1 MRKSVKFLKAH
12 AVVALVLLA
21 LSQHNL
27 FAEKRTVEIPE
38 EAKKAFD
45 SAIMLTASDFEYE
58 LTDDGNGVR
67 VTNYTGLETAIK
79 IPAEIEGMPV
89 TEIKWIFDSS
99 GKEMLDDALGIPAKT
114 IRGEQLYEPI
124 LETVVIPDS
133 VKKIIM
139 DYAAS
144 KIRNKLKYVKLSES
158 ISELPNDLFSE
169 CKNLEYIYIPD
180 SVVSIGDNAFAST
193 ALKSIDVP
201 DGVSLGKSVF
211 KRCSNLEKFILP
223 KNIKEIPESFF
234 SECKSLHNIDI
245 PESVTNIGEQ
255 AFFGT
260 GLEKINFPKKLSKIG
275 SNAFAF
281 CENLE
286 EIIVPDSVTV
296 IGNGAFSNSGIKK
309 LVISDNVTNVTEN
322 GRYGTLVWAG
332 CSFLEEVHLSN
343 KMTFL
348 PYEIEESSN
357 IKVMNFPTSLKHSQL
372 RSFPASLENIIIPD
386 SLTAVSFLEN
396 CFSETKLP
404 LLTQKR
410 LRELGY
416 KDSFAGTRAS
426 K

>member
-12 AVVALVLLA
+12 AVAVLVLLA
-21 LSQHNL
+21 ISQHNL

-89 TEIKWIFDSS
+89 TEIRWIFDSS
-99 GKEMLDDALGIPAKT
+99 GKEMLDDWGMPAKT

-139 DYAAS
+139 DYAS
-144 KIRNKLKYVKLSES
+144 SRVRNKLKYVKLSES
-158 ISELPNDLFSE
+158 ISELPNDLFSRCE
-169 CKNLEYIYIPD
+169 KLEYIYIPD
-180 SVVSIGDNAFAST
+180 SVVSIGDDAFANT

-201 DGVSLGKSVF
+201 DGVSLGKGVF
-211 KRCSNLEKFILP
+211 RGCSNLEKFILP
-223 KNIKEIPESFF
+223 KNIKEIPESSF
-234 SECKSLHNIDI
+234 SGCKSLRNIDI
-245 PESVTNIGEQ
+245 SESVTSIGDY
-255 AFFGT
+255 AFSGT
-260 GLEKINFPKKLSKIG
+260 GLEKINFPKKLSTIG
-275 SNAFAF
+275 SGAFAS
-281 CENLE
+281 CENLK

-296 IGNGAFSNSGIKK
+296 IGNEAFARSGIKK
-309 LVISDNVTNVTEN
+309 LVISDNVTNVTEI

-348 PYEIEESSN
+348 PEEIRESSN
-357 IKVMNFPTSLKHSQL
+357 IKVMNFPASLKYSHV

-386 SLTAVSFLEN
+386 SLTAVSFFEN

>member
-12 AVVALVLLA
+12 AVAALVLLV

-58 LTDDGNGVR
+58 LTDDGKGVR
-67 VTNYTGLETAIK
+67 LTNYTGLETAIK

-99 GKEMLDDALGIPAKT
+99 GKEMLDALGMPAKLSS
-114 IRGEQLYEPI
+114 GKQLYEPI
-124 LETVVIPDS
+124 LETVVIPNS

-139 DYAAS
+139 DYAS
-144 KIRNKLKYVKLSES
+144 SRVRNKLKYVKLSES
-158 ISELPNDLFSE
+158 ISELSNDLFSE
-169 CKNLEYIYIPD
+169 CKKLEYIYIPD
-180 SVVSIGDNAFAST
+180 SVVSIGDNAFANT

-201 DGVSLGKSVF
+201 DGVSLGRGVF
-211 KRCSNLEKFILP
+211 RECSNLEKFILP

-234 SECKSLHNIDI
+234 NGCKSLHNIDI
-245 PESVTNIGEQ
+245 PESVTSIGER
-255 AFFGT
+255 AFFDT
-260 GLEKINFPKKLSKIG
+260 GLEKINFPKKLSTIG
-275 SNAFAF
+275 SGAFAS

-309 LVISDNVTNVTEN
+309 LVLSDNVTNVTEI
-322 GRYGTLVWAG
+322 GYYGTLVWAG

-348 PYEIEESSN
+348 PEEMGESSS
-357 IKVMNFPTSLKHSQL
+357 IKVMNFPASLKYSHV

-386 SLTAVSFLEN
+386 SLTAVSFFEN
-396 CFSETKLP
+396 CFSKTKLP

-416 KDSFAGTRAS
+416 KDSFAGTRTL

>member
-12 AVVALVLLA
+12 AVAALVLLA

-38 EAKKAFD
+38 KAKKAFD

-58 LTDDGNGVR
+58 LTDDGKGIR

-99 GKEMLDDALGIPAKT
+99 GKEMLDDLGMPAKLSN
-114 IRGEQLYEPI
+114 GKQLYEPI

-158 ISELPNDLFSE
+158 ISELPNDLFSR

-180 SVVSIGDNAFAST
+180 SVVSIGDKAFAST

-211 KRCSNLEKFILP
+211 AGCSNLEKFILP

-234 SECKSLHNIDI
+234 SGCESLRNIDI
-245 PESVTNIGEQ
+245 PESVTSIGDY
-255 AFFGT
+255 AFSST
-260 GLEKINFPKKLSKIG
+260 GLEKINFPKKLSTIG
-275 SNAFAF
+275 IEAFAF

-286 EIIVPDSVTV
+286 EIIVPNSVTV
-296 IGNGAFSNSGIKK
+296 IGNRAFARSGIKK
-309 LVISDNVTNVTEN
+309 LVLSDNVTNVTEI
-322 GRYGTLVWAG
+322 GYGGTLVWAG

-357 IKVMNFPTSLKHSQL
+357 IKVMNFPASLKHSHV

-386 SLTAVSFLEN
+386 SLTAVNFLKN

-410 LRELGY
+410 LKELGY